1 MNVTM
6 VARSVCVEH
15 KHSVCLF
22 GNVSSERTKRI
33 SNELVHS
40 CAHRCKVQSM
50 SDNLNHIRLKF
61 DINSTA
67 GSTSFRYGE
76 LLQSPFYWLEGSKF
90 WLDFSIGALLRRHTT
105 ATNSI
110 WILRHRTFSM
120 SVFCLDQRR
129 KFRKHWKL
137 TLRFDCLQKAI

>member
-15 KHSVCLF
+15 KHSICLF
-22 GNVSSERTKRI
+22 GNVTSEQTKRI
-33 SNELVHS
+33 SNELVHA

-50 SDNLNHIRLKF
+50 SDNLNHIQLKF

-90 WLDFSIGALLRRHTT
+90 WLDFSIRAVESRHTT
-105 ATNSI
+105 ATDTDSP
-110 WILRHRTFSM
+110 ILRYRKFSM
-120 SVFCLDQRR
+120 FVFCLNQTE

-137 TLRFDCLQKAI
+137 TMILRFDC